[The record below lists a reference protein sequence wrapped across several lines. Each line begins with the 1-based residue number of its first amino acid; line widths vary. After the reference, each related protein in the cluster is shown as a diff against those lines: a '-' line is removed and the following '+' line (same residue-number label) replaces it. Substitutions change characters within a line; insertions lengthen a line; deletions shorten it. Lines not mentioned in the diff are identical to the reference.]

1 MTSLKKAWAWI
12 KKHAVWLGLGLAA
25 ALGTVLVLLA
35 RRGGGLPIG
44 DVLKLQRETR
54 EIARKEG
61 RAAELV
67 NRADGQG
74 EEVEALRREVTESK
88 RRVLEIQHGP
98 VIKEM
103 DDDQVAD
110 LFRKSG
116 L

>member
-1 MTSLKKAWAWI
+1 VTWYQKTWAWI
-12 KKHAVWLGLGLAA
+12 KKWWA
-25 ALGTVLVLLA
+25 ALVGGAAVILGVLFVLL
-35 RRGGGLPIG
+35 RRGGGGLPIG

-67 NRADGQG
+67 RAADGR
-74 EEVEALRREVTESK
+74 EAEADTLRREVAESK
-88 RRVLEIQHGP
+88 RRVLEVQHGP

-110 LFRKSG
+110 LFRRSG